1 MSRLCRVGLSAATPR
16 SLTTSSTGSRPLTGD
31 GSSPSTFRQS
41 NAVGFPLQSLTQPA
55 STSTISSYTTTL
67 QLQQIYSN
75 LHQTNTMQTLNLPA
89 APLRIDTANKKPR
102 IFDVIRKKFVV
113 LTPEEWVRQHFIH
126 LLINLNY
133 PQALIA
139 VEKLVLVNQLRQ
151 RADIVVYNRQGKPA
165 LIVECKAP
173 EVPLSNVTIQQAGRY
188 NTRLGVNHI
197 IITNGLS
204 TYCLFIHPR
213 THQSRVLSEIPTF
226 ETLNAPPF

>member
-1 MSRLCRVGLSAATPR
+1 
-16 SLTTSSTGSRPLTGD
+16 
-31 GSSPSTFRQS
+31 
-41 NAVGFPLQSLTQPA
+41 
-55 STSTISSYTTTL
+55 
-67 QLQQIYSN
+67 
-75 LHQTNTMQTLNLPA
+75 MQTLNLPA

-102 IFDVIRKKFVV
+102 VFDVIRKKFVV

-126 LLINLNY
+126 LLISLNY

-204 TYCLFIHPR
+204 TYCLFIHPH
-213 THQSRVLSEIPTF
+213 THQTKVLTEIPTF
-226 ETLNAPPF
+226 ETLNAPPV

>member
-1 MSRLCRVGLSAATPR
+1 
-16 SLTTSSTGSRPLTGD
+16 
-31 GSSPSTFRQS
+31 
-41 NAVGFPLQSLTQPA
+41 VGFPLQSLTQPA
-55 STSTISSYTTTL
+55 STL
-67 QLQQIYSN
+67 HLQQISSN
-75 LHQTNTMQTLNLPA
+75 LHQTKNMQTLNLPA

-102 IFDVIRKKFVV
+102 VFDVIRKKFVV

-126 LLINLNY
+126 LLISLNY

-173 EVPLSNVTIQQAGRY
+173 EVPLSNATIQQAGRY

-204 TYCLFIHPR
+204 TYCLFIHPH
-213 THQSRVLSEIPTF
+213 THQTKVLTEIPTF
-226 ETLNAPPF
+226 ETLNASPV